1 MPEQT
6 VADAPPAEPVAE
18 TTPATIEPVPAAEP
32 GAAPQLAEPAGSS
45 AADAINAKASEANAD
60 MMAELGK
67 QLDFAQQ
74 AYTMMTEFFVNY
86 SMQVIGA
93 IIIFLIG
100 LMIARWASNLVLR
113 VLEKRNI
120 DVTLRL
126 FLASSTKIIILV
138 MVLVVCLG
146 KFGISVAPFVAAIGA
161 VGLGAGL
168 AMQGLLSNYGAG
180 FNIILTRPF
189 VVGNTITIAGVSGVV
204 KEIRLAMT
212 LLETE
217 DGELITIPNKFIVGE
232 ILHNSF
238 EYKVVEAEIGI
249 SYEDDADAC
258 VQCIRDTLSG
268 FEQVTQTPP
277 PQVGIASFGD
287 SSVNIG
293 IRYWVP
299 TQDYFSA
306 QYTVNGAVYAAVK
319 QAGFTI
325 PFPQREVRM
334 LNGAAGA

>member
-1 MPEQT
+1 M
-6 VADAPPAEPVAE
+6 
-18 TTPATIEPVPAAEP
+18 
-32 GAAPQLAEPAGSS
+32 
-45 AADAINAKASEANAD
+45 
-60 MMAELGK
+60 
-67 QLDFAQQ
+67 
-74 AYTMMTEFFVNY
+74 TMM
-86 SMQVIGA
+86 M
-93 IIIFLIG
+93 
-100 LMIARWASNLVLR
+100 
-113 VLEKRNI
+113 
-120 DVTLRL
+120 
-126 FLASSTKIIILV
+126 ILV
-138 MVLVVCLG
+138 VLVVCLG

-161 VGLGAGL
+161 IGLGAGL
-168 AMQGLLSNYGAG
+168 AVQGLLSNYGAG

-217 DGELITIPNKFIVGE
+217 DGEQITIPNKFIVGE

-287 SSVNIG
+287 SAVNIG

-299 TQDYFSA
+299 TQDYFAA
-306 QYTVNGAVYAAVK
+306 QYTVNGAVYSAVK